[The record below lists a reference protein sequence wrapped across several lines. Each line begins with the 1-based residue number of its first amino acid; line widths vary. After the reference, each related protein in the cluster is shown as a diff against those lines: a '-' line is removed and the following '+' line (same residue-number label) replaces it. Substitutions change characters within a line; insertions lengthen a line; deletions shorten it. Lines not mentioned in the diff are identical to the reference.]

1 LLKKTINNNQ
11 RLVVFLKY
19 STNIESVLDSFSV
32 ISKTP
37 KKKKVLNF
45 SKIYKKNFVIDHTA
59 LLGNF
64 RKKLLAR
71 FR

>member
-1 LLKKTINNNQ
+1 
-11 RLVVFLKY
+11 
-19 STNIESVLDSFSV
+19 VLDSFSV